1 MHTCVP
7 LSAGRW
13 PRSSREDMVTH
24 PGSVSDLT
32 QHADVPETCSSSL
45 TTAAP
50 ELSELQE
57 TFLLLSFF
65 FFFSFSLFVSSQ
77 SSLPG
82 KMELKYQSL
91 KSQNFFFFTS
101 DEPLVARM
109 IGGSPRMPAFGPGLS
124 RILRRGG

>member
-1 MHTCVP
+1 
-7 LSAGRW
+7 
-13 PRSSREDMVTH
+13 MVTH

-65 FFFSFSLFVSSQ
+65 FFFPFPYLFHLSHHF
-77 SSLPG
+77 LG
-82 KMELKYQSL
+82 KW
-91 KSQNFFFFTS
+91 N
-101 DEPLVARM
+101 
-109 IGGSPRMPAFGPGLS
+109 
-124 RILRRGG
+124 